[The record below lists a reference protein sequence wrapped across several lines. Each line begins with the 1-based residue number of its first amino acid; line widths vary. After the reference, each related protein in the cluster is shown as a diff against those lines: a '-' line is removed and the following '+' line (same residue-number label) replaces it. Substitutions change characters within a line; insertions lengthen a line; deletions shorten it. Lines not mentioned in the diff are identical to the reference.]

1 MALPLTLLRHDII
14 KYRFWFF
21 AGESEEADLAEVA
34 LANMTILFNH
44 KLEEE
49 L

>member
-1 MALPLTLLRHDII
+1 MALLLALLGHDII
-14 KYRFWFF
+14 NYRFLVF
-21 AGESEEADLAEVA
+21 AGESEEADLVKVA